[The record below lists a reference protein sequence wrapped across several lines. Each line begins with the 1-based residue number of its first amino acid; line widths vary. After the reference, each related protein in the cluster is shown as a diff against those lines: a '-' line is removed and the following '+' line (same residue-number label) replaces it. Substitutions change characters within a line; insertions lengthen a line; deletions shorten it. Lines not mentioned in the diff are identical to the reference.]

1 MEKHEIFII
10 TALISFFAGVV
21 MNHTVAQKE
30 LVSCKKDL
38 TYELLSDNIN
48 YDCTTDRECMMI
60 DKVNDYE

>member
-1 MEKHEIFII
+1 MVKAE
-10 TALISFFAGVV
+10 TLLIMMMMSFFLGAVG
-21 MNHTVAQKE
+21 NHLGAQKE

-48 YDCTTDRECMMI
+48 YDCTTDRECMMV